1 MYWDIHLQRGLWKD
15 AKSGEVKVNLTVDTK
30 GDFYGERQS
39 SLSTQTRYAF
49 PITGA
54 VSFPVLRNFSLGP
67 TYSAF
72 LYSNQ
77 VSQQSIVVHTFS
89 ISARWFYDRD
99 SGVRFPR
106 MPCLRGRFR
115 RIRRRQQE

>member
-1 MYWDIHLQRGLWKD
+1 M
-15 AKSGEVKVNLTVDTK
+15 KVNLTVDTK

-49 PITGA
+49 PVTGA
-54 VSFPVLRNFSLGP
+54 ISFPVLRNFSLGP

-89 ISARWFYDRD
+89 ISARSVCGPRFGRVVPEDGALQRAD
-99 SGVRFPR
+99 FPGPDEDGEDQVGV
-106 MPCLRGRFR
+106 
-115 RIRRRQQE
+115 